1 MTAKQ
6 ALELME
12 ARRLARSGD
21 ARRIRT
27 ASGLSLSEVASA
39 ISVSP
44 AAVSRWESG
53 QRRPYG
59 RPALAYARLLSSIQE
74 AQGEQTAS

>member
-6 ALELME
+6 ALELMT
-12 ARRLARSGD
+12 ARRLARSGE

-27 ASGLSLSEVASA
+27 AGGLSLSEVASTVG
-39 ISVSP
+39 VSP

-59 RPALAYARLLSSIQE
+59 RPALAYARLLNSIQE
-74 AQGEQTAS
+74 AQGE